1 MTRFH
6 VSVGHVARAFEEAGI
21 PSVII
26 MSTAF
31 KDRTTAMNPALILL
45 TPNPMGRPL
54 SAPFDA
60 EKQRDVLKA
69 ALSIVESA
77 YRTGMNEE
85 PARVAHFA
93 KNDRMMRFSSYK
105 FMSARLI

>member
-1 MTRFH
+1 
-6 VSVGHVARAFEEAGI
+6 
-21 PSVII
+21 
-26 MSTAF
+26 
-31 KDRTTAMNPALILL
+31 MNPALILL

-77 YRTGMNEE
+77 TQGGTVVNYE
-85 PARVAHFA
+85 PA
-93 KNDRMMRFSSYK
+93 
-105 FMSARLI
+105 